1 VSPAWER
8 IREAVTR
15 NKTER
20 LTALAHH
27 ITVDASRLAFLGLK
41 RDAAPGVDGMTG
53 EQYDVDLERNLID
66 LHRRVHAGTYRAQP
80 SRRKYI
86 PKPDGRQRPLGIA
99 SLEDKIVQGAVVAI
113 LTPVHEAE
121 FLGFS
126 HGFRPGRSQHQ
137 ALDALHVGMTR
148 RKVNWVLDA
157 DITKFFDMIS
167 HDWMIMFLEHRIGD
181 RRIIRLIQKWLR
193 AGVLEE
199 GQKIESIEGTPQGA
213 VISPLL
219 ANIYLHYVFDLWAE
233 QWRRR
238 HATGDMIIV
247 RYADDGIT
255 GFQYRRDADRFL
267 NDLWNRLATFSLSLH
282 PDKTRLIEFG
292 RFAAESRR
300 KRDEGKPETFD
311 FLGFTHFCDR
321 TRKNGS
327 FVIGR
332 QTKRSGMLAR
342 LRQIKD
348 GLRARMNK
356 SINDNGRWPGAVPRG
371 HYAYFAVPRNSRA
384 LQLFYDEVRRLWFR
398 RPRRRG
404 QRRRMSWEKMK
415 PCVRRYLPRPRIVHP
430 WPSRRFDVRGLS
442 SPT

>member
-1 VSPAWER
+1 
-8 IREAVTR
+8 
-15 NKTER
+15 
-20 LTALAHH
+20 
-27 ITVDASRLAFLGLK
+27 
-41 RDAAPGVDGMTG
+41 
-53 EQYDVDLERNLID
+53 
-66 LHRRVHAGTYRAQP
+66 
-80 SRRKYI
+80 
-86 PKPDGRQRPLGIA
+86 
-99 SLEDKIVQGAVVAI
+99 
-113 LTPVHEAE
+113 
-121 FLGFS
+121 
-126 HGFRPGRSQHQ
+126 
-137 ALDALHVGMTR
+137 
-148 RKVNWVLDA
+148 VNWVLDA
-157 DITKFFDMIS
+157 DITKFFDTIS
-167 HDWMIMFLEHRIGD
+167 HDWMIRFLEHRIGD

-233 QWRRR
+233 RWRRR

-267 NDLWNRLATFSLSLH
+267 NDLRNRLATFSLSPH

-371 HYAYFAVPRNSRA
+371 A
-384 LQLFYDEVRRLWFR
+384 LRLLR
-398 RPRRRG
+398 GAQKQQGLAALLRRG
-404 QRRRMSWEKMK
+404 QASLVPASAKTWPTAAHVVGEDETLRQAIPATPAYRASMAKPTLRRQ
-415 PCVRRYLPRPRIVHP
+415 
-430 WPSRRFDVRGLS
+430 GLVQ
-442 SPT
+442 PDLR